1 MAAFEYQALDLKGR
15 QKKGVLEGDSA
26 RQIRQQLREKGWM
39 PLEVSPTTERQAS
52 AGFSLFNR
60 GPSLSVSDRALLTR
74 QLATLIGAGLP
85 IDESLKALADQT
97 ERQKTKAMVLAIRAK
112 VLEGYTLAKALEEY
126 PRAFPLLFRS
136 TVSAGEHSGNL
147 APVLIRL
154 ADYSERSHESAQ
166 NIRNAA
172 IYPVLLTFVATA
184 LVIGLLTY
192 VVPDIVE
199 VFVKNGQ
206 ELPGLTQAMLD
217 ASYFLSNYGI
227 YLAAVVVL
235 ALVTFAQLMRQESF
249 KSKVH
254 HLVLKTP
261 FIGRF
266 VRDVNTARFGSTL
279 AILTSSGLPLVEA
292 MRIASDV
299 VLNLPINRSLSGA
312 TARVSEGGSLHKS
325 LQETRY
331 FTHYAAH
338 DCQR

>member
-1 MAAFEYQALDLKGR
+1 MAAFEYQALDVKGR

-39 PLEVSPTTERQAS
+39 PLEVSPTTEKQAS
-52 AGFSLFNR
+52 TGFSLFNR

-172 IYPVLLTFVATA
+172 I
-184 LVIGLLTY
+184 
-192 VVPDIVE
+192 
-199 VFVKNGQ
+199 
-206 ELPGLTQAMLD
+206 
-217 ASYFLSNYGI
+217 
-227 YLAAVVVL
+227 
-235 ALVTFAQLMRQESF
+235 
-249 KSKVH
+249 
-254 HLVLKTP
+254 
-261 FIGRF
+261 
-266 VRDVNTARFGSTL
+266 
-279 AILTSSGLPLVEA
+279 
-292 MRIASDV
+292 
-299 VLNLPINRSLSGA
+299 
-312 TARVSEGGSLHKS
+312 
-325 LQETRY
+325 
-331 FTHYAAH
+331 
-338 DCQR
+338 